1 MRFLASIM
9 TFALLATCL
18 SANSANPNSA
28 NQSKFIK
35 VFESPTCGCCDK
47 WVEYMK
53 SKGYKLEVHKSTDF
67 YKIKEQHNIKPAYQS
82 CHTGIIISANQ
93 SYALEGH
100 IPLGALEWLLEHKP
114 QEAIGISAPGMP
126 QGSPGM
132 EQGTYEEYPVIL
144 LLKGGEY
151 ELLGIYKGDK
161 LIKPAK
167 IKE

>member
-9 TFALLATCL
+9 TFALLTTCL

-82 CHTGIIISANQ
+82 CHTGIITSANQ

-132 EQGTYEEYPVIL
+132 EQGIYEEYPVIL
-144 LLKGGEY
+144 LLKNGEY

>member
-9 TFALLATCL
+9 TFALFATCL
-18 SANSANPNSA
+18 SANSA

-67 YKIKEQHNIKPAYQS
+67 YKIKEQYNIKPAYQS
-82 CHTGIIISANQ
+82 CHTGIITSANQ

-132 EQGTYEEYPVIL
+132 EQGIYEEYPVIL
-144 LLKGGEY
+144 LLKDGEY